1 MIYRFE
7 EMAEEDFQYWD
18 KCCEMKTDQT
28 ILMEEKSIPRRDEDE
43 SYEEHKLGA
52 AANDQELP
60 APVPKYGVYHTELVL
75 LSKSSQSR
83 YSQFILDYGINRKED
98 RLRTEAMKFIECL
111 RNLPEYEPLIEE
123 GTVEAIPNG
132 DEEVKFLK
140 KDITQA

>member
-1 MIYRFE
+1 
-7 EMAEEDFQYWD
+7 
-18 KCCEMKTDQT
+18 
-28 ILMEEKSIPRRDEDE
+28 MEEKSIPRRDEDE
-43 SYEEHKLGA
+43 SYEEVKVGA
-52 AANDQELP
+52 AGNDHELP
-60 APVPKYGVYHTELVL
+60 APEPKYGVYHTELVL

>member
-1 MIYRFE
+1 
-7 EMAEEDFQYWD
+7 
-18 KCCEMKTDQT
+18 MKTDQT

>member
-1 MIYRFE
+1 MLLP
-7 EMAEEDFQYWD
+7 
-18 KCCEMKTDQT
+18 TT
-28 ILMEEKSIPRRDEDE
+28 KSYPLRYPSKSDSR
-43 SYEEHKLGA
+43 
-52 AANDQELP
+52 
-60 APVPKYGVYHTELVL
+60 APISLLEYGVYHTELVL

-98 RLRTEAMKFIECL
+98 MLRTEAMKFIECL

-123 GTVEAIPNG
+123 GTVEAFPNG